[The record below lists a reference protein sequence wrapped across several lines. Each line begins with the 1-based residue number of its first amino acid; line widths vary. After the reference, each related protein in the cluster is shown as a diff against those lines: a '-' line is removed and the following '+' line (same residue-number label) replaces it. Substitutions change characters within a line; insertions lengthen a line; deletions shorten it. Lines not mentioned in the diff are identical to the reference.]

1 MNPVAGE
8 LADTIAATFN
18 LDSFDFDFS
27 PLMAS
32 DLSGRARSF
41 GQLVKGGMDVEK
53 AAQTD
58 KPVGACGRMTT
69 RRAEI
74 PSLNASIT
82 RKIRYVTG
90 ADSFGSMRTTT
101 LSRVTRARLL
111 EASPTDRLRIANPQF
126 QDKAL
131 RRYLVRPDRE
141 MS

>member
-1 MNPVAGE
+1 
-8 LADTIAATFN
+8 
-18 LDSFDFDFS
+18 
-27 PLMAS
+27 
-32 DLSGRARSF
+32 
-41 GQLVKGGMDVEK
+41 
-53 AAQTD
+53 
-58 KPVGACGRMTT
+58 MTT

-131 RRYLVRPDRE
+131 RRYLVRPGRE
-141 MS
+141 MLTYTFTRDPPRASTEERTISLDWDVDRKDQFTDGRGVLWDLRGVGYYDSAGRMLEILASMATSQP